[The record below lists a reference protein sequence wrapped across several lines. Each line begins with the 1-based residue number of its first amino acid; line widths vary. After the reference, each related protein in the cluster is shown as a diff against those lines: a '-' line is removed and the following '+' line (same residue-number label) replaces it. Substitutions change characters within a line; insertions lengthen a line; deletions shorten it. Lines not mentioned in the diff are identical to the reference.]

1 LSNGRG
7 IQEEGTSTCAWRKPT
22 QKIVIRHIKNED
34 KPFCIKNPT
43 NNIVIRLNILIKTEY
58 FSLSYFIMRRK
69 ERKKH
74 CDRCSNEFSTLYRA
88 RYLADKKWYF
98 LCKNCVDTEKP
109 KNDHYQ
115 YGGTWKK

>member
-1 LSNGRG
+1 MDEEYRKKVPPLVPEESQQKRWSLDLLKMG
-7 IQEEGTSTCAWRKPT
+7 INLFAS
-22 QKIVIRHIKNED
+22 
-34 KPFCIKNPT
+34 KNPT

-58 FSLSYFIMRRK
+58 FSLSYFIMSRK
-69 ERKKH
+69 ERIKH
-74 CDRCSNEFSTLYRA
+74 CDRCSTEFSTLYRV

-98 LCKNCVDTEKP
+98 LCKNCVDVEKP